1 MINDFFIE
9 RAKKIELEDCALVS
23 RSSGLNIGAA
33 MVAAGSLSACAT
45 GSGIPAPVEFRNGFG
60 GDASY
65 GELGVLTPSE
75 LNGPI
80 DPRSLPDTVI
90 VEPGQTLFDISRR
103 YQTPLD
109 AIIAENRLRPP
120 YSLEKGQLLRLP
132 DANVY
137 TVRRGET
144 FWTVADKFSIDPHS
158 FATLNR
164 ISKPYA
170 LIEGQEVVLPA
181 GATAKNAYAPQSPTQ
196 KVKPGSKVASAPPPS
211 VSQSPIETP
220 SGRFIWPVSGKML
233 QGFGPMANGQRS
245 DGLHISAPEGAPIR
259 AADAGSVVY
268 AGDDLPG
275 YGNLVLVKHEGG
287 WITAY
292 ANARRI
298 LVKEGAKVGKGDV
311 IAEVGATGRAKQ
323 AGLHFELRKG
333 PRPVDPLPALPRA

>member
-1 MINDFFIE
+1 M
-9 RAKKIELEDCALVS
+9 VS
-23 RSSGLNIGAA
+23 RSSALKIGAA
-33 MVAAGSLSACAT
+33 AIAAGSLSACAT
-45 GSGIPAPVEFRNGFG
+45 GSGAPAPVEFRNGVG
-60 GDASY
+60 GETTY
-65 GELGVLTPSE
+65 GEMGVLTPSE
-75 LNGPI
+75 LNGPM

-120 YSLEKGQLLRLP
+120 YALEKGQLLRLP

-144 FWTVADKFSIDPHS
+144 FWSVAEKFSIDPHS

-164 ISKPYA
+164 LSKPYA

-181 GATAKNAYAPQSPTQ
+181 GATAKNDYAPPAV
-196 KVKPGSKVASAPPPS
+196 KAKPGVKVASAPPPI
-211 VSQSPIETP
+211 SQAPIDTP

-233 QGFGPMANGQRS
+233 QGFGPMSNGQRS
-245 DGLHISAPEGAPIR
+245 DGLQIAAAEGTPIR

-298 LVKEGAKVGKGDV
+298 LVKEGAKVAKGDV
-311 IAEVGATGRAKQ
+311 IAEVGATGRTKQ

-333 PRPVDPLPALPRA
+333 PRPVDPLPALPKA

>member
-1 MINDFFIE
+1 M
-9 RAKKIELEDCALVS
+9 
-23 RSSGLNIGAA
+23 
-33 MVAAGSLSACAT
+33 GSAT
-45 GSGIPAPVEFRNGFG
+45 
-60 GDASY
+60 Y

-75 LNGPI
+75 LNGPM
-80 DPRSLPDTVI
+80 DPRSLPDTVM

-103 YQTPLD
+103 YQTPID

-120 YSLEKGQLLRLP
+120 YSLEVGQLLQLP

-144 FWTVADKFSIDPHS
+144 FWTVAEKFSIDPHS

-164 ISKPYA
+164 LSKPYA
-170 LIEGQEVVLPA
+170 LMEGQEVVLPA
-181 GATAKNAYAPQSPTQ
+181 GATAKTTSTPRSPAQ
-196 KVKPGSKVASAPPPS
+196 GVKSGARVASAPPS
-211 VSQSPIETP
+211 VSQAPIDTP

-245 DGLHISAPEGAPIR
+245 DGLKIAAPEGAPIR
-259 AADAGSVVY
+259 AADAGTVVY

-298 LVKEGAKVGKGDV
+298 LVKEGAKVSKGDV

>member
-1 MINDFFIE
+1 M
-9 RAKKIELEDCALVS
+9 VS

>member
-1 MINDFFIE
+1 
-9 RAKKIELEDCALVS
+9 
-23 RSSGLNIGAA
+23 

-45 GSGIPAPVEFRNGFG
+45 GSGIPAPVEFRNGM

-80 DPRSLPDTVI
+80 DPRSLPDTVM

-120 YSLEKGQLLRLP
+120 YALEKGQLLRLP

-137 TVRRGET
+137 SVRRGET
-144 FWTVADKFSIDPHS
+144 FWTVAEKFSIDPHS

-164 ISKPYA
+164 LSKPYF

-181 GATAKNAYAPQSPTQ
+181 GATAKNAYAPRAPSQ
-196 KVKPGSKVASAPPPS
+196 KAKPGAKVASAPPPS
-211 VSQSPIETP
+211 VSQAPIETP

-245 DGLHISAPEGAPIR
+245 DGLKIAAPEGAPIR

-298 LVKEGAKVGKGDV
+298 LVKEGAKVAKGDV

-333 PRPVDPLPALPRA
+333 PRPVDPLPALPKA

>member
-1 MINDFFIE
+1 M
-9 RAKKIELEDCALVS
+9 VS
-23 RSSGLNIGAA
+23 RSTGLSIGAA

-45 GSGIPAPVEFRNGFG
+45 GPGSPAPVEFRNGM

-80 DPRSLPDTVI
+80 DPRSLPDTVM

-120 YSLEKGQLLRLP
+120 YALEKGQLLRLP

-144 FWTVADKFSIDPHS
+144 FWTVAEKFSIDPHS

-164 ISKPYA
+164 LNKPYF

-181 GATAKNAYAPQSPTQ
+181 GATAKNAYVRRAPAT
-196 KVKPGSKVASAPPPS
+196 KAKPGARIASAPPPPS
-211 VSQSPIETP
+211 VSQAPIDTP
-220 SGRFIWPVSGKML
+220 AGRFIWPVSGKML

-245 DGLHISAPEGAPIR
+245 DGLKIAAPEGAPIR

-275 YGNLVLVKHEGG
+275 YGNLVLVKHDGG

-298 LVKEGAKVGKGDV
+298 LVKEGAKVAKGDV

>member
-1 MINDFFIE
+1 
-9 RAKKIELEDCALVS
+9 
-23 RSSGLNIGAA
+23 

-45 GSGIPAPVEFRNGFG
+45 ASGVPAPVEFRNGMG
-60 GDASY
+60 SASY

-75 LNGPI
+75 LNGPM
-80 DPRSLPDTVI
+80 DPRSLPDTVM

-120 YSLEKGQLLRLP
+120 YALEVGQILQLP

-144 FWTVADKFSIDPHS
+144 FWTVAEKFSIDPHS

-164 ISKPYA
+164 LSKPYA
-170 LIEGQEVVLPA
+170 LMEGQEVVLPA
-181 GATAKNAYAPQSPTQ
+181 GATAKTAAVQRTPAQ
-196 KVKPGSKVASAPPPS
+196 KARSGARVASAPPPS
-211 VSQSPIETP
+211 VSQAPIDTP
-220 SGRFIWPVSGKML
+220 AGRFIWPVSGKML

-245 DGLHISAPEGAPIR
+245 DGLKIAAPEGAPIR

-298 LVKEGAKVGKGDV
+298 LVKEGAKVAKGDV
-311 IAEVGATGRAKQ
+311 IAEVGATGRANQ

-333 PRPVDPLPALPRA
+333 PRPVDPLPALPKA